1 MNSMKKITDF
11 LVEDNE
17 LNKIKN
23 SKYRNIINAGNKS
36 MISFQNEIEE
46 KSNKVEIKIFSN
58 LKSGTIDLVTLDQII
73 SGLQKI
79 YTYSLNYKNGN
90 KALKGKIS
98 QTVKEQSKLILNN
111 TYAGSY
117 ILELERNPESQIDMN
132 DAENNDFNIFDEV
145 FKTSDDFN
153 PETNIKNLGYRT
165 FKTIREWYKEL
176 DEDKLEIAYKNR
188 DSQKEIVMDNKTIQN
203 INSKLE
209 KVKET
214 ETKTNI
220 QKNGKIIYV
229 DHKNSV
235 INFQTSDEIYRI
247 HVLGDS
253 FRNINIKTNK
263 KFNLSFKEVLYKVSN
278 IEISKK
284 YECHINNLDY
294 DDN

>member
-1 MNSMKKITDF
+1 MKKLTDF

-17 LNKIKN
+17 LNNIKN
-23 SKYRNIINAGNKS
+23 SKYRNIINVGNKS
-36 MISFQNEIEE
+36 MISFQNEIEG

-58 LKSGTIDLVTLDQII
+58 LKSGTIDLVSLDQII

-79 YTYSLNYKNGN
+79 YTYSLNYKIGN
-90 KALKGKIS
+90 TALKGKIS
-98 QTVKEQSKLILNN
+98 QKVKEQSKLILNN

-132 DAENNDFNIFDEV
+132 DVENNDFNIFDEV

-188 DSQKEIVMDNKTIQN
+188 DSQKEIIMDNKTIQN
-203 INSKLE
+203 LNSKLG
-209 KVKET
+209 KVKEI

-220 QKNGKIIYV
+220 QKDGKIIYV

-235 INFQTSDEIYRI
+235 INFQTSDEIYKI

-263 KFNLSFKEVLYKVSN
+263 KFNLSFKEILYEVSD

-284 YECHINNLDY
+284 YECYINNIEY
-294 DDN
+294 DEN